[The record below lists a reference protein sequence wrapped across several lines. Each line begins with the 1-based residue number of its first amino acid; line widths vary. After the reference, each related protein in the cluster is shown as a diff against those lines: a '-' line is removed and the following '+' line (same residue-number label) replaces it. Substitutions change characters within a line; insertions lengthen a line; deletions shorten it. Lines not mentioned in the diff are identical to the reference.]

1 MCAKLRPRRLKNNF
15 CFKGCKVDSKFS
27 STLSELMV
35 QRKSVR
41 KFKKQEVDRQ
51 IIEKIIEA
59 DNFTN
64 KIVTLRISG
73 ELETGKISD
82 VKIRDHAKKIEE
94 KGAFYVMKNTNKLKL
109 KEFEEIR
116 RRLDKLEGKSQS
128 TTIFSTPQEKENKK
142 SDYLESEIKVFC
154 KNNGLDEN
162 RLKYEID
169 FQEEYPRIIN
179 LPKERIRTKNDIR
192 TTRSGTSLA

>member
-1 MCAKLRPRRLKNNF
+1 MN
-15 CFKGCKVDSKFS
+15 
-27 STLSELMV
+27 
-35 QRKSVR
+35 
-41 KFKKQEVDRQ
+41 
-51 IIEKIIEA
+51 
-59 DNFTN
+59 
-64 KIVTLRISG
+64 
-73 ELETGKISD
+73 
-82 VKIRDHAKKIEE
+82 EE
-94 KGAFYVMKNTNKLKL
+94 IK

-179 LPKERIRTKNDIR
+179 LPKERIRTNLQFKTLILLAPIYYRIYGKNLSPNIIKNLFGLNRIPLERLDKLYNSPLFKKFFTKSKAGIKLSWAGEQEGIKKLKELIENE
-192 TTRSGTSLA
+192 TNTKK